1 MHKRLK
7 EKAIRLRIENQLGY
21 GSIRAQVPVAKSTL
35 SVWLRQFPLSEKRI
49 LELRK
54 SAWSRG
60 EASREKFRNTMRAI
74 RQKKDEKIYGR
85 YLKRL
90 GKFSKISFL

>member
-35 SVWLRQFPLSEKRI
+35 SVWLRQFPLSEKKD
-49 LELRK
+49 LRV
-54 SAWSRG
+54 
-60 EASREKFRNTMRAI
+60 
-74 RQKKDEKIYGR
+74 KKIC
-85 YLKRL
+85 LV
-90 GKFSKISFL
+90 